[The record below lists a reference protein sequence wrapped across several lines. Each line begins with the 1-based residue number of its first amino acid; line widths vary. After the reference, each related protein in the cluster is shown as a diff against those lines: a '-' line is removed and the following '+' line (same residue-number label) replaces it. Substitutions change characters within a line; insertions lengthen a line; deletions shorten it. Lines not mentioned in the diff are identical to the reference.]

1 MSDQIRAIAEG
12 MLGFGSRPI
21 RVNWGQDRQK
31 RFDNQLALLY
41 AETDE
46 GLMTG
51 IVGHLVCV
59 STRSDLPSSMF
70 MGLPVGLDI
79 YTADTST
86 PRSINGIVS
95 EVRIGAS
102 DGDLTCYRF
111 TIIDAVRLL
120 HGKFNS
126 RIFKNKRLPDIFQML
141 FAGYCRHA
149 GFARAVDLD
158 LSLLNTARYPE
169 RVFVRQADEP
179 DGKFIERLAR
189 RDGITYFA
197 RPGDQKGKV
206 SDTPMHT
213 VVMVDDPSH
222 VPRSRAQTL
231 RYGGATG
238 THTSDTITS
247 MSWAHAMTSR
257 RATIQSPDFKTARV
271 ASSAQEQLSNLVYQ
285 QSAA

>member
-1 MSDQIRAIAEG
+1 